1 MIEEVINSFDYVV
14 QLKEK
19 GMITWEEIFP
29 SFYSVAKNNFK
40 TIKENG
46 LLEDVKKILTYIKP
60 LKTLPEKR
68 KERRLEGLRDSLKIL
83 KERYLID
90 EVSVEPEKKLAPL
103 TDIKYIKKVGTKRAL
118 VLNRLGIFSLKD
130 FFYYPPRDYE
140 DRRKVVKIFNA
151 KEDEKVVII
160 GNVVKSEEAKI
171 NKGLTIYNFSV
182 EDDTGVIIVTFFNQD
197 YVKSFLKRGVK
208 SAFYGKI
215 EYSYGMKQMKSPDFQ
230 VIENEEDF
238 KREILPVY
246 PLTSGIFQTT
256 MRKIAKEVIK
266 QTYFLEEFL
275 PEEFVQGF
283 NLLDLKKRIKGI
295 HFPLSI
301 YHKER
306 AWYSLKYEEA
316 ILFELAMI
324 YLKLKMKE
332 MKKGATKEIKGEL
345 SKNFLNTLNFELT
358 QAQKRSYEEI
368 KKDLISPY
376 PMNRL
381 LQGDVGSGK
390 TVVSELAIIDVCEAG
405 YQAAV
410 MNPTSVLSKQQFKR
424 LSNDLEPLGLKVA
437 LLTGDT
443 KESDKILIKEKLRVG
458 EIDVVVGTHAIIQQ
472 DVEFKKLGLVVID
485 EQHRFG
491 VNQRLE
497 LIKKGNH
504 PDILVMTA
512 TPIPR
517 TLAMTFYGD
526 LDVSLID
533 EVPKGRRPIK
543 TILVAE
549 SNRKSLYEFVKEELD
564 QGNQVF
570 FVYPLIEESEAL
582 ELKNAMSMYE
592 ELSEVFKEYKVGL
605 LHGRLSPSEKNEVMD
620 KFVQREY
627 DILVSTSVVEVGI
640 DIPDAT
646 VMVIEHPDR
655 FGLSQLHQLRGRVG
669 RSEKQSYCFLVLD
682 DDANNEIKSKMNS
695 FSKTLDGF
703 EVAEIDLKWRG
714 PGKFFGVEQHGVP
727 EFKFLDLAEDVN
739 IIESSRKMVERF
751 LSSIQSFDRYPN
763 LKHELQTRYGDSIHL
778 INVL

>member
-19 GMITWEEIFP
+19 GMITWEDIFP
-29 SFYSVAKNNFK
+29 SFYSIAKNNVK
-40 TIKENG
+40 LIKESG
-46 LLEDVKKILTYIKP
+46 LLEDVKKILAYTKP
-60 LKTLPEKR
+60 LKTLPEVR
-68 KERRLEGLRDSLKIL
+68 KKRRLEGLKNSLKIL

-90 EVSVEPEKKLAPL
+90 EISLKPEKKLAPL
-103 TDIKYIKKVGTKRAL
+103 TDIKYIKNVGTKRAL
-118 VLNRLGIFSLKD
+118 VLNKLGIFSLKD

-140 DRRKVVKIFNA
+140 DRRKVVKIFNT
-151 KEDEKVVII
+151 KENEKVVII
-160 GNVVKSEEAKI
+160 GDVVKSEEVKV

-182 EDDTGVIIVTFFNQD
+182 EDDTGVIIITFYNQD
-197 YVKSFLKRGVK
+197 YVKAYLKRGVK

-230 VIENEEDF
+230 VINSEEDF
-238 KREILPVY
+238 KRGILPVY
-246 PLTSGIFQTT
+246 PLTSGIFQST
-256 MRKIAKEVIK
+256 MRKIAKEAIQ

-275 PEEFVQGF
+275 PEEFVREF

-295 HFPLSI
+295 HFPLST

-306 AWYSLKYEEA
+306 ARYSLKYEEA
-316 ILFELAMI
+316 LLFELAMI

-332 MKKGATKEIKGEL
+332 TKKGEEKDIKGEL
-345 SKNFLNTLNFELT
+345 SKKFLKTLNFELT

-390 TVVSELAIIDVCEAG
+390 TVVSELAIIDVCESG
-405 YQAAV
+405 YQVAV
-410 MNPTSVLSKQQFKR
+410 MNPTSVLAKQQFKR
-424 LSNDLEPLGLKVA
+424 LLKDIEPLGLKVA

-443 KESDKILIKEKLRVG
+443 KESDKALIKEKLKAG
-458 EIDVVVGTHAIIQQ
+458 EIDVVIGTHAIIQQ

-533 EVPKGRRPIK
+533 EMPKGRRPIK
-543 TILVAE
+543 TILAAE

-570 FVYPLIEESEAL
+570 FVYPLIEESEVL
-582 ELKNAMSMYE
+582 DLKDAMSMYE
-592 ELSEVFKEYKVGL
+592 ELNKIFEEYRVGL
-605 LHGRLSPSEKNEVMD
+605 LHGRLSSSEKNEVME
-620 KFVQREY
+620 KFVQKEY
-627 DILVSTSVVEVGI
+627 NILVSTSVVEVGI

-669 RSEKQSYCFLVLD
+669 RSDKQSYCFLVID
-682 DDANNEIKSKMNS
+682 DDVNNDVKNKMNS

-714 PGKFFGVEQHGVP
+714 PGKFFGVEQHGIP
-727 EFKFLDLAEDVN
+727 EFKFLDLVEDMN
-739 IIESSRKMVERF
+739 IVESSRKAVESF
-751 LSSIQSFDRYPN
+751 LSFTKIFDRYPN
-763 LKHELQTRYGDSIHL
+763 LKHELQTRYGDSIQL
-778 INVL
+778 VNVL